1 MMFLVFPTIC
11 QILPFLKILP
21 VLINLSVLKN
31 LPFLKNFP
39 DMKNLPLNKN
49 LSVLKNLSFIKNKDW
64 NPFQS
69 CFTYFFKRSELKI
82 TFENMLKIPWIFVK
96 SFWNT
101 QTNVFNFKS
110 VSQINQTVWKK
121 CGHTCARWYV
131 GYVIK
136 MSSNC
141 HFGLSK
147 ENRENINMNCDF
159 TIFLGNEPPA
169 KIINRK

>member
-11 QILPFLKILP
+11 QILPFLKILL

-31 LPFLKNFP
+31 LPFLNFP
-39 DMKNLPLNKN
+39 DMKNLPHNKN

-69 CFTYFFKRSELKI
+69 WFTYLFKRSELKI
-82 TFENMLKIPWIFVK
+82 TFENMNFCEIFFGKHKI
-96 SFWNT
+96 
-101 QTNVFNFKS
+101 
-110 VSQINQTVWKK
+110 
-121 CGHTCARWYV
+121 
-131 GYVIK
+131 
-136 MSSNC
+136 SSNC
-141 HFGLSK
+141 QFGLSK